1 MAQYAGAIN
10 AHIANPSA
18 APDEEWQRITA
29 ALDAV
34 AQQKNSYI
42 AGLYWYTDLDSA
54 KKASKALGKP
64 ILSLRLLG
72 KLTDEFSCANS
83 RFFRTVL
90 YPNEEVSTLLHD
102 RFVLHWQSVRPVP
115 TVTIDFGDGRK
126 LERTLTGNSIHYILD
141 SDARPLDALPGLY
154 GPKAFVRGLL
164 DAERLYKL
172 PAGMN
177 DVERNLTRQIYYGDQ
192 HRRISAAWLSD
203 TMKIGGTAPKG
214 FTIVKGRNGDA
225 LSIAP
230 LAITKAITETSIL
243 RAMNMAT
250 DELGK
255 ITDEAAWK
263 KIAQLHPTDAELDNR
278 SISLIRRQNPTITED
293 DLTHLTRNFQELIA
307 LIPCAL
313 EHVSN
318 DIPAHWR
325 ALGSCGDGLDQQ
337 QVEIHRAH
345 RCTRWRGALAGACVA
360 DRRAQVIVEWHAV
373 GHAQPAGGPFF
384 HTGHMH
390 VAGRGGLAAQGLQP
404 RQRITR
410 GSGRQRRLVAGRGRG
425 DPVEHHHAGAGSGSR
440 RGGIRPAGL
449 AVGIQEALEQGDGCG
464 HPIAAATGLGR
475 QMGRMASQQ
484 GGSHQGK
491 GIDVGHG

>member
-1 MAQYAGAIN
+1 MLIIGNLVNPVYACLGNQGSQGDFKGLTLEVPMNRFLSLLLLVLFSTQISRATEPAEVLARKAVSENAAASSAAIEELRSLGPAGLQALMTQYAGPIN
-10 AHIANPSA
+10 AHIKNPSA
-18 APDEEWQRITA
+18 APDQEWQRITA

-164 DAERLYKL
+164 DTEKL
-172 PAGMN
+172 FKSLAGK
-177 DVERNLTRQIYYGDQ
+177 DDGQRNVALRMYYEGQ
-192 HRRISAAWLSD
+192 HNKISAAWLSD

-230 LAITKAITETSIL
+230 LAVTKAITETSIL

-255 ITDEAAWK
+255 ITDEVAWN

-293 DLTHLTRNFQELIA
+293 DLMHLTRKFQELVA
-307 LIPCAL
+307 LDTVRNEYL
-313 EHVSN
+313 M
-318 DIPAHWR
+318 
-325 ALGSCGDGLDQQ
+325 
-337 QVEIHRAH
+337 
-345 RCTRWRGALAGACVA
+345 
-360 DRRAQVIVEWHAV
+360 
-373 GHAQPAGGPFF
+373 
-384 HTGHMH
+384 HTKLY
-390 VAGRGGLAAQGLQP
+390 VWLLN
-404 RQRITR
+404 
-410 GSGRQRRLVAGRGRG
+410 
-425 DPVEHHHAGAGSGSR
+425 DPVRNDVEKLNTKVYDSLFLTPSSDPWLGLFSPEVYTALDN
-440 RGGIRPAGL
+440 GGI
-449 AVGIQEALEQGDGCG
+449 
-464 HPIAAATGLGR
+464 
-475 QMGRMASQQ
+475 
-484 GGSHQGK
+484 K
-491 GIDVGHG
+491 KK

>member
-1 MAQYAGAIN
+1 MNRFLSLLLFVLFSTQISRATEPAEMLARKAVSENAAASSAAIEELRSLGPSGLEALMAQYAGAIN

-307 LIPCAL
+307 LDTVRNEYLMHTKLYEWLVNDPARNDVEKLNTKVYDSLFLTPGSDPWLGLFSPEVYTAL
-313 EHVSN
+313 DN
-318 DIPAHWR
+318 
-325 ALGSCGDGLDQQ
+325 
-337 QVEIHRAH
+337 
-345 RCTRWRGALAGACVA
+345 
-360 DRRAQVIVEWHAV
+360 
-373 GHAQPAGGPFF
+373 GG
-384 HTGHMH
+384 
-390 VAGRGGLAAQGLQP
+390 V
-404 RQRITR
+404 
-410 GSGRQRRLVAGRGRG
+410 
-425 DPVEHHHAGAGSGSR
+425 
-440 RGGIRPAGL
+440 
-449 AVGIQEALEQGDGCG
+449 
-464 HPIAAATGLGR
+464 
-475 QMGRMASQQ
+475 
-484 GGSHQGK
+484 K
-491 GIDVGHG
+491 KN